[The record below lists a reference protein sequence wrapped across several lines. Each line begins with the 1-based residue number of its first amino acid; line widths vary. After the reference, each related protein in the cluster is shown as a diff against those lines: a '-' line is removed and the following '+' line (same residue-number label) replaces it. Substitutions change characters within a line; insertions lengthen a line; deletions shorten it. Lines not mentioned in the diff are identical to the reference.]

1 MLWENPPNL
10 RKISFL
16 YPFSPNIPQN
26 FKKGQKPLK
35 ILNFDGKS
43 PKIERKFGK
52 FYLGIHLALTYPK
65 PSKNVKTH

>member
-26 FKKGQKPLK
+26 FKKSQKPLK
-35 ILNFDGKS
+35 ILNFFGKS

-52 FYLGIHLALTYPK
+52 FHHDIHLVIIK
-65 PSKNVKTH
+65 FKS